1 MYEYFDFP
9 FFPDQASSVAGI
21 TDLFT
26 FSVVGIGSFFGI
38 IVVMVI
44 IYFLTIY
51 NHDSKANRSD
61 PVEEHTVIEL
71 AWSIAPLIIVL
82 TIFVWSAKIYF
93 DIYTPPPN
101 TLNISVI
108 GKQWMWKAQHPDGQ
122 REVNELHIP
131 VNQPIRLTMTSQ
143 DVIHSFFIPAFRL
156 KQDVLPGRF
165 TTMWFEATQTGEF
178 HLLCA
183 EFCGTEHALMVG
195 KVYVMEPSEYEE
207 WLREGNVPVL
217 TLIDSPSGETLF
229 TQQGCLACHKLDDSV
244 GIGPSLVGIYETEVE
259 LENGDVVVRDE
270 EYLRESII
278 NPQAK
283 VVSGYPNVMPTYQ
296 SQLSEEQL
304 LELVDYL
311 RNLEQSSESAN
322 AEIGNLDQ
330 VVQLK

>member
-1 MYEYFDFP
+1 MYEFDFP
-9 FFPDQASSVAGI
+9 FFPEQASTIAGI

-26 FSVVGIGSFFGI
+26 FSVIVLGGVIGI
-38 IVVMVI
+38 IVVLVT
-44 IYFLTIY
+44 IYFLTVY
-51 NHDSKANRSD
+51 SHDSEADRSN

-71 AWSIAPLIIVL
+71 TWSIAPLIVVL
-82 TIFVWSAKIYF
+82 TLFVWSAKIYF
-93 DIYTPPPN
+93 DIHTPPPN

-122 REVNELHIP
+122 REVNELHVP
-131 VNQPIRLTMTSQ
+131 VNQPVRLTMTSQ

-156 KQDVLPGRF
+156 KQDVVPGRF

-195 KVYVMEPSEYEE
+195 KVVVMEPSEYEK
-207 WLREGNVPVL
+207 WLREGNPPV
-217 TLIDSPSGETLF
+217 IAASNSQSGEALF
-229 TQQGCLACHKLDDSV
+229 VQQGCVSCHKLDDSV
-244 GIGPSLVGIYETEVE
+244 GIGPSLVGLYEAEVE
-259 LENGDVVVRDE
+259 LENGEAIIRDE

-283 VVSGYPNVMPTYQ
+283 IVAGYPAVMPTYQ
-296 SQLSEEQL
+296 GQLSEEQL

-311 RNLEQSSESAN
+311 RNLEQSSESAS
-322 AEIGNLDQ
+322 AEISTSGQ
-330 VVQLK
+330 IVQLR